1 MAGVAFDWKE
11 NEQEEF
17 KGVLVN
23 WSWTEFLWF
32 KFKIDS
38 VSLFGFDAVL
48 DGIVSG
54 RCVGF
59 CGRIYVTGLSSWRKY
74 SACKQEGSGKIR

>member
-1 MAGVAFDWKE
+1 MTGVAFEIRMEGKRTK
-11 NEQEEF
+11 NSRVQ
-17 KGVLVN
+17 
-23 WSWTEFLWF
+23 
-32 KFKIDS
+32 FKIDA
-38 VSLFGFDAVL
+38 VSLSGFEVVL

-54 RCVGF
+54 GCVGF